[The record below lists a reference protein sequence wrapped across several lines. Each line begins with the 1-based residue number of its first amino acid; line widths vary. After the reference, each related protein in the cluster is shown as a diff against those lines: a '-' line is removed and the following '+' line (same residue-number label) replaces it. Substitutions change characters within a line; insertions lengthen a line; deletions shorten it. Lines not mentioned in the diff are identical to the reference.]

1 MGNKR
6 RQLIFLISSFTC
18 IICVSSSGVETDT
31 LAAGQELKDAES
43 GYLISA
49 GGTFRLGFFSP
60 GSSNNRYLGMWY
72 NQPQPADRKAVWVA
86 NRDNPLFDKSGILT
100 IDEVGSLKVSHGG
113 GSPFVL
119 SSPARTAGNVS
130 ATLLDSGN
138 FILRELS
145 SDGSTKRILWQSF
158 DYPTDTLLPGM
169 KLGINLKTG
178 HNWSL
183 SSWISDAVPATGS
196 FTLGV
201 DRSGASQWIIS
212 WKGKPY
218 WTSGLWRNRDKHF
231 DLAPELSNESDHHF
245 SYTENEEERYF
256 SFSTNKNHS
265 MSGYSITSSGEI
277 LERSKAA
284 PFWSCGLYRSN
295 NLATGC
301 IQPTAHKC
309 STHFVQQ
316 YKHSKA
322 SFKGKF
328 KFGEYSNLSL
338 YDCNANCSSD
348 CSCVAFAYDDR
359 TASCDVWSR
368 GLSTKR
374 HPIFYKETTQLYFM
388 LADNSSELDNSI
400 FLVVSLVLALGFP
413 LTMFLLIVKELLRS
427 KVDETE
433 VEMLLNEL
441 GANGRNKEGKTNRA
455 LQFFSLETIAHATNN
470 FAATNKLGE
479 GGFGPVYKGKLHSGQ
494 QIAVKRLSSSS
505 GQGLKELKNEALLI
519 AKLQHTN
526 LVRLE
531 GCCLEKEEK
540 MLIYEYMPN
549 KSLDFFLFD
558 AERKN
563 VLDWKKRYNII
574 EGVGQGLLYLH
585 KYSRLKV
592 IHRDLKASN
601 ILLDDDMN
609 PKISDFGLAKIFGHH
624 DSEANTERIVGTYGY
639 MSPEYAMDGIYST
652 RSDMFSFG
660 VLLLEIITGR
670 KNNSFHS
677 LSGPLSLVAYA
688 WEAWNEGRALE
699 LIDPSLGESYPK
711 DEVMRCIHVSLLC
724 GQDNPVDRPTILDAL
739 SMMYSEGNQLPRAK
753 PPAYYFSRSR
763 DEPEIVECELQIF
776 SPNNL
781 SITEMEAR

>member
-1 MGNKR
+1 
-6 RQLIFLISSFTC
+6 
-18 IICVSSSGVETDT
+18 
-31 LAAGQELKDAES
+31 
-43 GYLISA
+43 
-49 GGTFRLGFFSP
+49 
-60 GSSNNRYLGMWY
+60 MWY

-301 IQPTAHKC
+301 IQPTAH
-309 STHFVQQ
+309 
-316 YKHSKA
+316 
-322 SFKGKF
+322 
-328 KFGEYSNLSL
+328 N
-338 YDCNANCSSD
+338 D

-413 LTMFLLIVKELLRS
+413 LTMFLLIVKELIRS

-609 PKISDFGLAKIFGHH
+609 PKISDFGLAKIFGRH

>member
-1 MGNKR
+1 M
-6 RQLIFLISSFTC
+6 
-18 IICVSSSGVETDT
+18 
-31 LAAGQELKDAES
+31 AAGQELKDAES
-43 GYLISA
+43 GYLVSA

-86 NRDNPLFDKSGILT
+86 NRDNPLFDKFGILI

-119 SSPARTAGNVS
+119 SSPARTASNVS

-138 FILRELS
+138 FIIRELS
-145 SDGSTKRILWQSF
+145 SDGSTKRIF
-158 DYPTDTLLPGM
+158 
-169 KLGINLKTG
+169 
-178 HNWSL
+178 
-183 SSWISDAVPATGS
+183 SWISDAVPANGS

-201 DRSGASQWIIS
+201 DPSGASQWIIS
-212 WKGKPY
+212 WKG
-218 WTSGLWRNRDKHF
+218 
-231 DLAPELSNESDHHF
+231 
-245 SYTENEEERYF
+245 YTENEEERYF
-256 SFSTNKNHS
+256 FSTNKNHS
-265 MSGYSITSSGEI
+265 MSRNSITSSGEI

-284 PFWSCGLYRSN
+284 PFRSCGLYRSN
-295 NLATGC
+295 NLPTGC

-309 STHFVQQ
+309 STYFVQQ

-348 CSCVAFAYDDR
+348 YSCVAFAYDDR

-368 GLSTKR
+368 GMNSKS

-388 LADNSSELDNSI
+388 LVDNSS
-400 FLVVSLVLALGFP
+400 
-413 LTMFLLIVKELLRS
+413 
-427 KVDETE
+427 VDETE
-433 VEMLLNEL
+433 VEM
-441 GANGRNKEGKTNRA
+441 RNKEGKTNQE

-479 GGFGPVYKGKLHSGQ
+479 GGFGPVYKGKLHS
-494 QIAVKRLSSSS
+494 
-505 GQGLKELKNEALLI
+505 ELKNEALLI

-526 LVRLE
+526 LVRRE

-558 AERKN
+558 AEQKN

-574 EGVGQGLLYLH
+574 ESVGQGLLYLH

-592 IHRDLKASN
+592 IHRDLKGSN
-601 ILLDDDMN
+601 ILLLDDMN
-609 PKISDFGLAKIFGHH
+609 PKISDFGMAKIFGHH
-624 DSEANTERIVGTYGY
+624 DSKANTERIVGTYGY

-670 KNNSFHS
+670 KHNSFHS

-711 DEVMRCIHVSLLC
+711 DEVMRCIHVGPLC

-739 SMMYSEGNQLPRAK
+739 SMMYSEGNQLPTPK
-753 PPAYYFSRSR
+753 PPAYYFSRNR

>member
-301 IQPTAHKC
+301 IQPTAH
-309 STHFVQQ
+309 
-316 YKHSKA
+316 
-322 SFKGKF
+322 
-328 KFGEYSNLSL
+328 N
-338 YDCNANCSSD
+338 D

-413 LTMFLLIVKELLRS
+413 LTMFLLIVKELIRS

-479 GGFGPVYKGKLHSGQ
+479 GGFGPVYKLHSGQ

-609 PKISDFGLAKIFGHH
+609 PKISDFGLAKIFGRH

>member
-1 MGNKR
+1 MAYSNATTEEPTQAPG
-6 RQLIFLISSFTC
+6 LIVESPNDRGLDVLCEIIFQFPQFPIHATLKSGKEPPFT
-18 IICVSSSGVETDT
+18 
-31 LAAGQELKDAES
+31 GQELKDAES
-43 GYLISA
+43 GYLVSA
-49 GGTFRLGFFSP
+49 GGTF
-60 GSSNNRYLGMWY
+60 
-72 NQPQPADRKAVWVA
+72 
-86 NRDNPLFDKSGILT
+86 RDNPLFDKFGILI

-119 SSPARTAGNVS
+119 SSPARTASNVS

-138 FILRELS
+138 FISRELS

-169 KLGINLKTG
+169 KLGINFKTG

-201 DRSGASQWIIS
+201 DPSGASQWIIS

-256 SFSTNKNHS
+256 FSTNKNHS

-284 PFWSCGLYRSN
+284 PFRSYGLYRSN
-295 NLATGC
+295 NLPTGC
-301 IQPTAHKC
+301 IQPTANKC
-309 STHFVQQ
+309 STD
-316 YKHSKA
+316 Y
-322 SFKGKF
+322 
-328 KFGEYSNLSL
+328 
-338 YDCNANCSSD
+338 
-348 CSCVAFAYDDR
+348 SCVAFAYDDR

-368 GLSTKR
+368 GLSSKS

-388 LADNSSELDNSI
+388 LADNSSELDKSI
-400 FLVVSLVLALGFP
+400 FLVVSLVLALGF
-413 LTMFLLIVKELLRS
+413 LSTMFLLIVKELVRS
-427 KVDETE
+427 K
-433 VEMLLNEL
+433 
-441 GANGRNKEGKTNRA
+441 
-455 LQFFSLETIAHATNN
+455 
-470 FAATNKLGE
+470 
-479 GGFGPVYKGKLHSGQ
+479 
-494 QIAVKRLSSSS
+494 
-505 GQGLKELKNEALLI
+505 
-519 AKLQHTN
+519 
-526 LVRLE
+526 
-531 GCCLEKEEK
+531 
-540 MLIYEYMPN
+540 
-549 KSLDFFLFD
+549 D
-558 AERKN
+558 AEQKS
-563 VLDWKKRYNII
+563 VLDWKKQYNII

-609 PKISDFGLAKIFGHH
+609 PKISDFGMAKIFGHH

-670 KNNSFHS
+670 KHNSFHS
-677 LSGPLSLVAYA
+677 LSGHLSLVAYA

-711 DEVMRCIHVSLLC
+711 DEVMRCIHVGLLC

-739 SMMYSEGNQLPRAK
+739 SMMYSEGNQLPTPK
-753 PPAYYFSRSR
+753 PPAYYFSRNR

>member
-18 IICVSSSGVETDT
+18 SICVSSSGVETDT

-86 NRDNPLFDKSGILT
+86 NRDNPLFDKSGILI

-119 SSPARTAGNVS
+119 SSPVRTAGNVS
-130 ATLLDSGN
+130 ATLLDYGN

-201 DRSGASQWIIS
+201 DPSGASQWIIS

-284 PFWSCGLYRSN
+284 PFRSCGLYRSN
-295 NLATGC
+295 NLPTGC

-309 STHFVQQ
+309 STYFVQQ

-368 GLSTKR
+368 GLSSKS
-374 HPIFYKETTQLYFM
+374 HPIFYKETTQIYM
-388 LADNSSELDNSI
+388 LADNSSKLDQSI
-400 FLVVSLVLALGFP
+400 FLVVSLVLALDF
-413 LTMFLLIVKELLRS
+413 LSTMFLLIVKELIRS

-441 GANGRNKEGKTNRA
+441 GANGRNKEGKTNRE

-494 QIAVKRLSSSS
+494 KIAVKRLSTSS

-549 KSLDFFLFD
+549 KSLDFFLF
-558 AERKN
+558 
-563 VLDWKKRYNII
+563 
-574 EGVGQGLLYLH
+574 
-585 KYSRLKV
+585 
-592 IHRDLKASN
+592 
-601 ILLDDDMN
+601 
-609 PKISDFGLAKIFGHH
+609 
-624 DSEANTERIVGTYGY
+624 
-639 MSPEYAMDGIYST
+639 EYAMDGIYST

-711 DEVMRCIHVSLLC
+711 DEVMRCIHVGLLC

-739 SMMYSEGNQLPRAK
+739 SMMYSEGNQLPTAK